1 MNKPN
6 DMDSAEARIIHTRL
20 DGMVD
25 SMYRLANSVERMQEA
40 LHAVIELRTQQATVL
55 AQLSDGAKQMQE
67 HDTRLKDIERDL
79 PGLREI
85 RRWVIGGVLAGVA
98 MMGTALMKLVIIDQ
112 PLKYHQ
118 QAPTT
123 QPITGK
129 P

>member
-1 MNKPN
+1 VNQPN

-40 LHAVIELRTQQATVL
+40 LHAVIELRAQQATVL
-55 AQLSDGAKQMQE
+55 AQMSDGAKRMQE
-67 HDTRLKDIERDL
+67 HDERLKHIEREL

-85 RRWVIGGVLAGVA
+85 RRWVIGGVLAGVT

-112 PLKYHQ
+112 PLKYYPS
-118 QAPTT
+118 APIV
-123 QPITGK
+123 QPPVGK